1 MGSRW
6 SSDVHRRQLLQRA
19 RLQVPAATGPFLG
32 GCKGNE
38 GRNVRV
44 QGVPIGFQFDN
55 YQKGV

>member
-6 SSDVHRRQLLQRA
+6 ISDVHRRQLLQRA
-19 RLQVPAATGPFLG
+19 RLHVPAGPFLG

-44 QGVPIGFQFDN
+44 QGVPIGFQFGN